1 MNTFGTRL
9 KFTSFGESHGV
20 AVGCVIDGM
29 PAGVKFDEEFLQSEL
44 DKRKGGSK
52 FATPRKEGDK
62 AQVLSGVFEG
72 YTTGHPIAIVVFNEN
87 AHSKD
92 YDNLKDLFRPAH
104 ADFTYFY
111 KYGIRDH
118 RGGGRSSARESVARV
133 AGGAVAA
140 MLLRE
145 FGICV
150 QSGVFGVGRF
160 VSNLKE
166 EELDFEFAKQ
176 SEIFCLDPNLEDEF
190 KKEILSARNSKDSVG
205 ASVYTR
211 AKGMLV
217 GLGEVL
223 YDKLDSKLAHALM
236 GINAVKAVEIGEG
249 INASKMRGSQNN
261 DALKGGE
268 FLSNHSGG
276 ILGGISNGQDL
287 ILKTYFKPTPSI
299 FLKQSSMDKFGN
311 DLEFE
316 LKGRH
321 DPCVGVRGSV
331 VVSAMVRL
339 VLADC
344 LLLNASANLNNL
356 KNAYGIKK

>member
-29 PAGVKFDEEFLQSEL
+29 PAGVKFDEDFLQSEL

-52 FATPRKEGDK
+52 FATPRKESDK
-62 AQVLSGVFEG
+62 VQVLSGVFEG
-72 YTTGHPIAIVVFNEN
+72 YTTGHPIAMVVFNEN

-104 ADFTYFY
+104 ADFTYFH

-118 RGGGRSSARESVARV
+118 RGGGRASARESVARV
-133 AGGAVAA
+133 AAGAVAA
-140 MLLRE
+140 MLLHE

-150 QSGVFGVGRF
+150 QSGVFGVGKF

-190 KKEILSARNSKDSVG
+190 KNEILSARNSKDSVG

-344 LLLNASANLNNL
+344 LLLHASANLNNL
-356 KNAYGIKK
+356 KNAYGIK

>member
-150 QSGVFGVGRF
+150 QSGVFGVGNF
-160 VSNLKE
+160 ISNLKE

-344 LLLNASANLNNL
+344 LLLHASANLNNL

>member
-9 KFTSFGESHGV
+9 KFTSFGESHGA

-29 PAGVKFDEEFLQSEL
+29 PAGVKFDEDFLQSEL

-62 AQVLSGVFEG
+62 VQVLSGVFEG
-72 YTTGHPIAIVVFNEN
+72 YTTGHPIAMVVFNEN

-104 ADFTYFY
+104 ADFTYFH

-118 RGGGRSSARESVARV
+118 RGGGRASARESVARV
-133 AGGAVAA
+133 AAGTVAA

-150 QSGVFGVGRF
+150 QSGVFGVGNF

-190 KKEILSARNSKDSVG
+190 KNEILSARNSKDSVG

-249 INASKMRGSQNN
+249 INASKMQGSQNN
-261 DALKGGE
+261 DVLKGGE

-344 LLLNASANLNNL
+344 LLLHASANLNNL
-356 KNAYGIKK
+356 KNAYGIK

>member
-276 ILGGISNGQDL
+276 ILGGISNGENL

-299 FLKQSSMDKFGN
+299 FSKQSSMDKFGN

-344 LLLNASANLNNL
+344 LLLHASANLNNL

>member
-1 MNTFGTRL
+1 
-9 KFTSFGESHGV
+9 
-20 AVGCVIDGM
+20 
-29 PAGVKFDEEFLQSEL
+29 
-44 DKRKGGSK
+44 
-52 FATPRKEGDK
+52 
-62 AQVLSGVFEG
+62 
-72 YTTGHPIAIVVFNEN
+72 
-87 AHSKD
+87 
-92 YDNLKDLFRPAH
+92 
-104 ADFTYFY
+104 
-111 KYGIRDH
+111 
-118 RGGGRSSARESVARV
+118 
-133 AGGAVAA
+133 
-140 MLLRE
+140 
-145 FGICV
+145 
-150 QSGVFGVGRF
+150 GVFGVGRF

-276 ILGGISNGQDL
+276 ILGGISNGENL

-299 FLKQSSMDKFGN
+299 FSKQESIDKFGN
-311 DLEFE
+311 NLEFE

-331 VVSAMVRL
+331 VASAMVRL

>member
-104 ADFTYFY
+104 ADFTYFH

-118 RGGGRSSARESVARV
+118 RGGGRASARESVARV

-276 ILGGISNGQDL
+276 ILGGISNGENL

-299 FLKQSSMDKFGN
+299 FSKQESIDKFGN
-311 DLEFE
+311 NLEFE

-331 VVSAMVRL
+331 VASAMVRL

>member
-118 RGGGRSSARESVARV
+118 RGGGRASARESVARV

-276 ILGGISNGQDL
+276 ILGGISNGENL

-299 FLKQSSMDKFGN
+299 FSKQESIDKFGN
-311 DLEFE
+311 NLEFE

-331 VVSAMVRL
+331 VASAMVRL

>member
-9 KFTSFGESHGV
+9 KFTSFGESHGA

-29 PAGVKFDEEFLQSEL
+29 PAGVKFDEDFLQSEL

-62 AQVLSGVFEG
+62 VQVLSGVFEG
-72 YTTGHPIAIVVFNEN
+72 YTTGHPIAMVVFNEN

-104 ADFTYFY
+104 ADFTYFH

-118 RGGGRSSARESVARV
+118 RGGGRASARESVARV
-133 AGGAVAA
+133 AAGAVAA
-140 MLLRE
+140 MFLHE

-190 KKEILSARNSKDSVG
+190 KNEILSARNSKDSVG

-344 LLLNASANLNNL
+344 LLLHASANLNNL
-356 KNAYGIKK
+356 KNAYGIK

>member
-9 KFTSFGESHGV
+9 KFTSFGESHGA

-29 PAGVKFDEEFLQSEL
+29 PAGVKFDEDFLQSEL

-62 AQVLSGVFEG
+62 VQVLSGVFEG
-72 YTTGHPIAIVVFNEN
+72 YTTGHPIAMVVFNEN

-104 ADFTYFY
+104 ADFTYFH
-111 KYGIRDH
+111 KYGIRDY
-118 RGGGRSSARESVARV
+118 RGGGRASARESVARV
-133 AGGAVAA
+133 AAGAVAA
-140 MLLRE
+140 MLLHE

-190 KKEILSARNSKDSVG
+190 KNEILSARNSKDSVG

-211 AKGMLV
+211 AKGMLM

-344 LLLNASANLNNL
+344 LLLHVSANLNNL
-356 KNAYGIKK
+356 KNAYGIK

>member
-9 KFTSFGESHGV
+9 KFTSFGESHGA

-29 PAGVKFDEEFLQSEL
+29 PAGVKFDEDFLQSEL

-62 AQVLSGVFEG
+62 VQVLSGVFEG
-72 YTTGHPIAIVVFNEN
+72 YTTGHPIAMVVFNEN

-104 ADFTYFY
+104 ADFTYFR

-118 RGGGRSSARESVARV
+118 RGGGRASARESVARV
-133 AGGAVAA
+133 AAGAVAA
-140 MLLRE
+140 MLLHE

-190 KKEILSARNSKDSVG
+190 KNEILSARNSKDSVG

-249 INASKMRGSQNN
+249 INASKMRGSENN

-344 LLLNASANLNNL
+344 LLLHASANLNNL
-356 KNAYGIKK
+356 KNAYGIK

>member
-9 KFTSFGESHGV
+9 KFTSFGESHGA

-29 PAGVKFDEEFLQSEL
+29 PAGVKFDEDFLQSEL

-62 AQVLSGVFEG
+62 VQVLSGVFEG
-72 YTTGHPIAIVVFNEN
+72 YTTGHPIAMVVFNEN

-104 ADFTYFY
+104 ADFTYFH

-118 RGGGRSSARESVARV
+118 RGGGRASARESVARV
-133 AGGAVAA
+133 AAGAVAA
-140 MLLRE
+140 MLLHE
-145 FGICV
+145 FSICV

-190 KKEILSARNSKDSVG
+190 KNEILSARNSKDSVG

-344 LLLNASANLNNL
+344 LLLHASANLNNL
-356 KNAYGIKK
+356 KNAYGIK

>member
-20 AVGCVIDGM
+20 AVGCIIDGM
-29 PAGVKFDEEFLQSEL
+29 PAGVKFDEEFLQNEL
-44 DKRKGGSK
+44 DKRKGGNK
-52 FATPRKEGDK
+52 FATPRKESDK

-111 KYGIRDH
+111 KYGIRDY

-150 QSGVFGVGRF
+150 QSGVFGVGAF
-160 VSNLKE
+160 VSILKE
-166 EELDFEFAKQ
+166 EEFDFEFAKK
-176 SEIFCLDPNLEDEF
+176 SEIFCLDPKLESDF
-190 KKEILSARNSKDSVG
+190 KNEILNARNSKDSVG
-205 ASVYTR
+205 AAVFTKVS
-211 AKGMLV
+211 GMLV

-249 INASKMRGSQNN
+249 INASKMRGSCNN
-261 DALKGGE
+261 DALKDGK

-276 ILGGISNGQDL
+276 ILGGISNGENL

-299 FLKQSSMDKFGN
+299 FTKQESIDKFGN
-311 DLEFE
+311 NLEFE

-331 VVSAMVRL
+331 VASAMVRL

-356 KNAYGIKK
+356 KNAYGLK

>member
-20 AVGCVIDGM
+20 AVGCIIDGV
-29 PAGVKFDEEFLQSEL
+29 PAGVKFDEEFLQNEL
-44 DKRKGGSK
+44 DKRKGGNK
-52 FATPRKEGDK
+52 FATPRKESDK

-111 KYGIRDH
+111 KYGIRDY

-150 QSGVFGVGRF
+150 QSGVFGVGAF
-160 VSNLKE
+160 VSILKE
-166 EELDFEFAKQ
+166 EEFDFEFAKK
-176 SEIFCLDPNLEDEF
+176 SEIFCLDPKLESDF
-190 KKEILSARNSKDSVG
+190 KNEILNARNSKDSVG
-205 ASVYTR
+205 AAVFTKVS
-211 AKGMLV
+211 GMLV

-249 INASKMRGSQNN
+249 INASKMRGSCNN
-261 DALKGGE
+261 DALKDGK

-276 ILGGISNGQDL
+276 ILGGISNGENL

-299 FLKQSSMDKFGN
+299 FTKQESIDKFGN
-311 DLEFE
+311 NLEFE

-331 VVSAMVRL
+331 VASAMVRL

-356 KNAYGIKK
+356 KNAYGLK

>member
-1 MNTFGTRL
+1 
-9 KFTSFGESHGV
+9 
-20 AVGCVIDGM
+20 
-29 PAGVKFDEEFLQSEL
+29 
-44 DKRKGGSK
+44 
-52 FATPRKEGDK
+52 
-62 AQVLSGVFEG
+62 
-72 YTTGHPIAIVVFNEN
+72 
-87 AHSKD
+87 
-92 YDNLKDLFRPAH
+92 
-104 ADFTYFY
+104 
-111 KYGIRDH
+111 
-118 RGGGRSSARESVARV
+118 RV

-145 FGICV
+145 FDICV
-150 QSGVFGVGRF
+150 QSGVFGVGTF

-166 EELDFEFAKQ
+166 EEFDFEFAKK
-176 SEIFCLDPNLEDEF
+176 SEIFCLDPKLESDF
-190 KKEILSARNSKDSVG
+190 KNEILNARNSKDSVG
-205 ASVYTR
+205 AAVFTKVS
-211 AKGMLV
+211 GMLI

-249 INASKMRGSQNN
+249 INASKMRGSYNN
-261 DALKGGE
+261 DALKDGK

-276 ILGGISNGQDL
+276 ILGGISNGENL

-299 FLKQSSMDKFGN
+299 FSKQESIDKFGN
-311 DLEFE
+311 NLEFE

-331 VVSAMVRL
+331 VASAMVRL

-356 KNAYGIKK
+356 KNAYGLK

>member
-104 ADFTYFY
+104 ADFTYFH

-118 RGGGRSSARESVARV
+118 RGGGRASARESVARV

-276 ILGGISNGQDL
+276 ILGGISNGENL

-331 VVSAMVRL
+331 VASAMVRL

>member
-9 KFTSFGESHGV
+9 KFTSFGESHGA

-29 PAGVKFDEEFLQSEL
+29 PAGVKFDEDFLQSEL

-62 AQVLSGVFEG
+62 VQVLSGVFEG
-72 YTTGHPIAIVVFNEN
+72 YTTGHPIAMVVFNEN

-104 ADFTYFY
+104 ADFTYFH

-118 RGGGRSSARESVARV
+118 RGGGRASARESVARV
-133 AGGAVAA
+133 AAGAVAA
-140 MLLRE
+140 MLLHE

-150 QSGVFGVGRF
+150 QSGVFGVGNF

-190 KKEILSARNSKDSVG
+190 KNEILSARNSKDSVG

-249 INASKMRGSQNN
+249 INASKMRGSENN

-344 LLLNASANLNNL
+344 LLLHASANLNNL
-356 KNAYGIKK
+356 KNAYGIK

>member
-9 KFTSFGESHGV
+9 KFTSFGESHGA

-29 PAGVKFDEEFLQSEL
+29 PAGVKFDEDFLQSEL

-52 FATPRKEGDK
+52 FATPRKESDK
-62 AQVLSGVFEG
+62 VQVLSGVFEG
-72 YTTGHPIAIVVFNEN
+72 YTTGHPIAMVVFNEN

-118 RGGGRSSARESVARV
+118 RGGGRASARESVARV
-133 AGGAVAA
+133 AAGAVAA
-140 MLLRE
+140 MLLHE

-190 KKEILSARNSKDSVG
+190 KNEILSARNSKDSVG

-344 LLLNASANLNNL
+344 LLLHASANLNNL
-356 KNAYGIKK
+356 KNAYGIK

>member
-20 AVGCVIDGM
+20 AVGCIIDGM
-29 PAGVKFDEEFLQSEL
+29 PAGVKFDEEFLQNEL

-52 FATPRKEGDK
+52 FATPRKESDK

-140 MLLRE
+140 MLLCE

-150 QSGVFGVGRF
+150 QSGVFG
-160 VSNLKE
+160 
-166 EELDFEFAKQ
+166 
-176 SEIFCLDPNLEDEF
+176 
-190 KKEILSARNSKDSVG
+190 
-205 ASVYTR
+205 
-211 AKGMLV
+211 
-217 GLGEVL
+217 
-223 YDKLDSKLAHALM
+223 
-236 GINAVKAVEIGEG
+236 
-249 INASKMRGSQNN
+249 
-261 DALKGGE
+261 
-268 FLSNHSGG
+268 
-276 ILGGISNGQDL
+276 
-287 ILKTYFKPTPSI
+287 
-299 FLKQSSMDKFGN
+299 
-311 DLEFE
+311 
-316 LKGRH
+316 
-321 DPCVGVRGSV
+321 
-331 VVSAMVRL
+331 
-339 VLADC
+339 
-344 LLLNASANLNNL
+344 
-356 KNAYGIKK
+356 

>member
-276 ILGGISNGQDL
+276 ILGGISNGENL

-299 FLKQSSMDKFGN
+299 FSKQESIDKFGN
-311 DLEFE
+311 NLEFE

>member
-223 YDKLDSKLAHALM
+223 YYKLDSKLAHALM

-276 ILGGISNGQDL
+276 ILGGISNGENL

-299 FLKQSSMDKFGN
+299 FSKQESIDKFGN
-311 DLEFE
+311 NLEFE

-321 DPCVGVRGSV
+321 DPCLGVRGSV
-331 VVSAMVRL
+331 VASAMVRL

>member
-104 ADFTYFY
+104 ADFTYFH

-118 RGGGRSSARESVARV
+118 RGGGRASARESVARV

-344 LLLNASANLNNL
+344 LLLHASANLNNL